1 MMRLS
6 FLPTRVNS
14 RIVDRSLS
22 ALVALGLAVLVWL
35 YARSRDPEVVE
46 NVPIPVEI
54 SLAPGQVDRYDL
66 EINGP
71 PQVPVSFRGPPSC
84 IRELRGMLQRG
95 EMRVAA
101 TLVVPE
107 DRQKESSY
115 LDTVRIDAADV
126 QGPPG
131 VTPLV
136 VEGRNRI
143 PVTLRRLVE
152 RRLPVRLDP
161 APDER
166 TSRVVVEPARVR
178 VWGPQDILDRLRAI
192 PTEPYLVPSSGE
204 NDPGHEVEVTGS
216 VALARELGGRPVR
229 TSPPLVTVHFTL
241 RPRQQ
246 VYELKDVPVHFLCP
260 PSFPW
265 RLELVDEQT
274 AKVKLQVL
282 GPVADGVPTV
292 SAFVDLTT
300 RKFAPGLYSDEPLR
314 LQLPTDCQLAQA
326 APRAPAFRLV
336 PAGEAFS
343 RTKN

>member
-1 MMRLS
+1 MMLLS
-6 FLPTRVNS
+6 FLQTRVNS
-14 RIVDRSLS
+14 RFADRSLS

-54 SLAPGQVDRYDL
+54 SLAPGQADRYDL

-95 EMRVAA
+95 ELHVTA
-101 TLVVPE
+101 TVVVPE

-166 TSRVVVEPARVR
+166 ASKVVVEPARVR
-178 VWGPQDILDRLRAI
+178 VRGPQDILDRLRAI
-192 PTEPYLVPSSGE
+192 PTEPYLLPTNGD
-204 NDPGHEVEVTGS
+204 NDSGHEVEVTGPVS
-216 VALARELGGRPVR
+216 LVRELGGRPVR
-229 TSPPLVTVHFTL
+229 TSPPQVTVHFTL
-241 RPRQQ
+241 RPRQK
-246 VYELKDVPVHFLCP
+246 VYELTDIPVHFLCP
-260 PSFPW
+260 PNFPW
-265 RLELVDEQT
+265 RPEMVDEHRT
-274 AKVKLQVL
+274 KVTLQIL
-282 GPVADGVPTV
+282 GPVADGVPIV
-292 SAFVDLTT
+292 GAFVDLTA
-300 RKFAPGLYSDEPLR
+300 RKFAPGLYPDELLR
-314 LQLPTDCQLAQA
+314 LQLPTDCQLAHE

-336 PAGEAFS
+336 PAGETLS
-343 RTKN
+343 RSQK